1 MSSEFSH
8 SFPRKEQ
15 VTNQKKL
22 DVLTQNPIPWGR
34 REQSSLMERGTGTG
48 LQIRVSI
55 PESGWEEKILG
66 RAEKPLL
73 RDPVLT
79 FPASIGLRQI
89 RDHLPRE
96 QGAASNVQALQRG
109 SLRLCLKKGF
119 STHIQIVVVVV

>member
-15 VTNQKKL
+15 VTNQEKL
-22 DVLTQNPIPWGR
+22 DVFTQNPIPWGR
-34 REQSSLMERGTGTG
+34 REQSHLMERGTGTR
-48 LQIRVSI
+48 LKIRVSI
-55 PESGWEEKILG
+55 PESGWEEKIPG

-79 FPASIGLRQI
+79 SPASIGLRQI

-119 STHIQIVVVVV
+119 STHLDRKSVV